1 VSLLCSQRGAPAY
14 FRGFK
19 VRKDQKGGPEYYDQC
34 VGLAVSFDE
43 GKTWHAG
50 KDVYKP
56 PRSGADVGYPSMV
69 QLDNKQ
75 ILCVYYNAGYADTP
89 RNSQIEAAILEES
102 I

>member
-1 VSLLCSQRGAPAY
+1 M
-14 FRGFK
+14 
-19 VRKDQKGGPEYYDQC
+19 YYDQC

-50 KDVYKP
+50 KDIYMP

-75 ILCVYYNAGYADTP
+75 ILCVYYNAGFPDEPTP
-89 RNSQIEAAILEES
+89 LNGQIEGVFLEES
-102 I
+102 S